1 MSDVPPAKPVGKP
14 VGKPAAKTPNFG
26 SPRQSWVTR
35 VIRLTRKEL
44 RETLRDRRTIVTL
57 ILMPLL
63 LYPLISVVFTQFM
76 LLNLG
81 TSEKPV
87 QWNVAVLRAEDFDIL
102 IKELEIGEAYLNRP
116 ELRVNDKKPSPGE
129 SPSLTEATVREPTLK
144 SIAGQFDDNRSILYQ
159 LVEQGETDVAV
170 IVDHAKLQQG
180 KFQAELV
187 FRPGSAYGRKLS
199 EYIHRRLV
207 AANEKHLYDELER
220 LGGSDSPRLTS
231 KLKPLESSDETI
243 QIATLI
249 PLILILMTM
258 TGAVYPA
265 IDLTAGERE
274 RGTLEALMAAPVPRL
289 GLLIAKYLAVLCV
302 ALMTAVINLTAMT
315 ITLQASQLGKVLLGP
330 QGLPIST
337 VFAVLGLLL
346 LFAAF
351 FSAVMLTITSFA
363 RSFKE
368 AQAYLIPLVLLALA
382 PGFLSLLP
390 GLKLDGLLAI
400 TPLANIVLL
409 SRDLLQ
415 SKADPISAAT
425 AVITTALYAL
435 AALAFAAKIFGSDA
449 VLYGSEG
456 SWSELVRRPTETVA
470 SPTLAQGAT
479 AIAILY
485 PCYFLVSG
493 LVGNFQKASFATQL
507 LASAAGTA
515 LVFLLVPL
523 LLTWWTNRR
532 CATTYQL
539 RPPSPLA
546 LLGGLFLGVSL
557 WPFAHEL
564 IVISRELGIS
574 TISPAQLDE
583 LVTRFAEEKGPQYA
597 AVPLSI
603 LLLAI
608 AIAPAVCEE
617 LFFRGYFQTALL
629 QKFPWWGTILISAAV
644 FGVFHISVG
653 GLVILERVL
662 SSAMLG
668 LLLGWICWRTS
679 SVWPGIALHV
689 THNGVIA
696 LMSRYRAQIEQL
708 AIVKQLGWNPEN
720 ESHLPAGLLV
730 IAAVVVGAGLLL
742 LGLSGSPRSTLAELP
757 GAEET
762 A

>member
-1 MSDVPPAKPVGKP
+1 MSDVPAKP
-14 VGKPAAKTPNFG
+14 KTDG
-26 SPRQSWVTR
+26 VPRQSWVTR
-35 VIRLTRKEL
+35 VVRLTRKEL
-44 RETLRDRRTIVTL
+44 RETLRDRRTIITL

-76 LLNLG
+76 LLNASASG
-81 TSEKPV
+81 TV
-87 QWNVAVLRAEDFDIL
+87 RWQVAVRREEDFARL
-102 IKELEIGEAYLNRP
+102 LAVLQIGDDW
-116 ELRVNDKKPSPGE
+116 LRERGEFRNAAPNKTPGAAAVPNITQPAL
-129 SPSLTEATVREPTLK
+129 SEPTIDT
-144 SIAGQFDDNRSILYQ
+144 IAPQFDDNISNLYK
-159 LVEQGETDVAV
+159 LVQQGDADVAV
-170 IVDHAKLQQG
+170 LMTPTDEDDPR
-180 KFQAELV
+180 KFNFDLV
-187 FRPGSAYGRKLS
+187 FRPTSSYGRELS
-199 EYIHRRLV
+199 QYINRRLR
-207 AANEKHLYDELER
+207 AANEAMLYQQLKE
-220 LGGSDSPRLTS
+220 LGGEDKPRLTTV
-231 KLKPLESSDETI
+231 LKPLETTDDTI

-302 ALMTAVINLTAMT
+302 ALMTAVVNLTAMT

-337 VFAVLGLLL
+337 VFAVFGLLL

-415 SKADPISAAT
+415 GNADPIAAAT

-456 SWSELVRRPTETVA
+456 SWSELVRRPTETHA
-470 SPTLAQGAT
+470 TPTLAQGAT
-479 AIAILY
+479 AVAILY
-485 PCYFLVSG
+485 PCYFVVSG
-493 LVGNFQKASFATQL
+493 LVGNMQKASLETQL

-515 LVFLLVPL
+515 FVFLVVPL
-523 LLTWWTNRR
+523 LLTWWTNRQLS
-532 CATTYQL
+532 TTLQL
-539 RPPSPLA
+539 RLPSPLA
-546 LLGGLFLGVSL
+546 LIGGLLLGLSL

-564 IVISRELGIS
+564 IVISQRIGLS
-574 TISPAQLDE
+574 TLSPEQMAE
-583 LVTRFAEEKGPQYA
+583 LVSKFADRTEQMA
-597 AVPLSI
+597 QVPYGVI
-603 LLLAI
+603 LLAM

-629 QKFPWWGTILISAAV
+629 QKLPWWGAILISAAV

-668 LLLGWICWRTS
+668 LLLGWICYRTG
-679 SVWPGIALHV
+679 SVWPGMLVHV
-689 THNGVIA
+689 IHNGFVVSLARFKDEI
-696 LMSRYRAQIEQL
+696 QQL
-708 AIVKQLGWNPEN
+708 SFVKQFGWNPEN
-720 ESHLPAGLLV
+720 VTHLPAGLLIAAAV
-730 IAAVVVGAGLLL
+730 IAGTGLTLLVVGTRGRV
-742 LGLSGSPRSTLAELP
+742 GERESGRVGE
-757 GAEET
+757 
-762 A
+762 

>member
-1 MSDVPPAKPVGKP
+1 MSAPPV
-14 VGKPAAKTPNFG
+14 KPAFDG
-26 SPRQSWVTR
+26 VPRQSWVTR
-35 VIRLTRKEL
+35 VVRLTRKEL

-76 LLNLG
+76 LLNANASG
-81 TSEKPV
+81 AAV
-87 QWNVAVLRAEDFDIL
+87 RWQVAVRREEDFARLLAVLQLGDEWL
-102 IKELEIGEAYLNRP
+102 KERGEIQKQKLN
-116 ELRVNDKKPSPGE
+116 PSGPPAV
-129 SPSLTEATVREPTLK
+129 PSITQPTLSEPTIDN
-144 SIAGQFDDNRSILYQ
+144 IAPQFDDNLSNLYK
-159 LVEQGETDVAV
+159 LVQQGDADVAV
-170 IVDHAKLQQG
+170 LFTQIDDDDPGKLNLD
-180 KFQAELV
+180 LV
-187 FRPGSAYGRKLS
+187 FRPTSSYGRELS
-199 EYIHRRLV
+199 QYINRRLR
-207 AANEKHLYDELER
+207 AANEAMLYRQLKE
-220 LGGSDSPRLTS
+220 LGGDDKPRLTTA
-231 KLKPLESSDETI
+231 LKPLETTDDTI

-315 ITLQASQLGKVLLGP
+315 ITLQASQLGRVLLGP

-409 SRDLLQ
+409 ARDLLQ

-456 SWSELVRRPTETVA
+456 SWSELVRRPPEQQRT
-470 SPTLAQGAT
+470 PTLAQGAT
-479 AIAILY
+479 AVAILY
-485 PCYFLVSG
+485 PCYFVVSG
-493 LVGNFQKASFATQL
+493 IVGNLQKAPLETQL

-515 LVFLLVPL
+515 VVFLLVPL
-523 LLTWWTNRR
+523 FLAYWTNRQLS
-532 CATTYQL
+532 TTLQL
-539 RPPSPLA
+539 RAPSPLA
-546 LLGGLFLGVSL
+546 LIGGLLLGLSL

-564 IVISRELGIS
+564 IVISQRIGLS
-574 TISPAQLDE
+574 TLTPEQMAE
-583 LVTRFAEEKGPQYA
+583 LVSRFADRTEQLGNVHYG
-597 AVPLSI
+597 VI
-603 LLLAI
+603 LLAM

-617 LFFRGYFQTALL
+617 LFFRGYFQIALL
-629 QKFPWWGTILISAAV
+629 QKLPWWGAILISAAV

-668 LLLGWICWRTS
+668 LLLGWACYRTGS
-679 SVWPGIALHV
+679 IWPGILIHV
-689 THNGVIA
+689 IHNGLVVSIA
-696 LMSRYRAQIEQL
+696 RYKNEIQQL
-708 AIVKQLGWNPEN
+708 SFVKRFNWNPEN
-720 ESHLPAGLLV
+720 VTHLPVGLL
-730 IAAVVVGAGLLL
+730 IAAAMLAGAGLVLL
-742 LGLSGSPRSTLAELP
+742 DLGRRSTSVGERDR
-757 GAEET
+757 GRVGE
-762 A
+762 

>member
-1 MSDVPPAKPVGKP
+1 MTDAPAEKS
-14 VGKPAAKTPNFG
+14 TTHFG
-26 SPRQSWVTR
+26 PRQSWVTR
-35 VIRLTRKEL
+35 VVRLTRKEL

-76 LLNLG
+76 LLNASAG
-81 TSEKPV
+81 TNV
-87 QWNVAVLRAEDFDIL
+87 RWQVAVRREEDFVRL
-102 IKELEIGEAYLNRP
+102 LQALELGEAWLRDRRELQNPNP
-116 ELRVNDKKPSPGE
+116 EKAAGAPAVPSITQ
-129 SPSLTEATVREPTLK
+129 PSLGEPTLD
-144 SIAGQFDDNRSILYQ
+144 SIAPQFDDNLSNLHK
-159 LVEQGETDVAV
+159 LVQQGDADVAV
-170 IVDHAKLQQG
+170 LMTYPDEEDQRKVN
-180 KFQAELV
+180 FELV
-187 FRPGSAYGRKLS
+187 FRPNSSYGRELS
-199 EYIHRRLV
+199 RYIDRRLR
-207 AANEKHLYDELER
+207 AANEAMLYRQLKE
-220 LGGSDSPRLTS
+220 LGGEDKPRLSAT
-231 KLKPLESSDETI
+231 LKPLETADETI

-315 ITLQASQLGKVLLGP
+315 ITLQASKLGQVLLGP
-330 QGLPIST
+330 QGLPLST
-337 VFAVLGLLL
+337 VFAVFGLLL

-409 SRDLLQ
+409 ARDLLQ

-435 AALAFAAKIFGSDA
+435 AALSLAAKIFGSDA

-456 SWSELVRRPTETVA
+456 SWTELVRRPTETLDA
-470 SPTLAQGAT
+470 PTFAQGMT
-479 AIAILY
+479 AVAILY
-485 PCYFLVSG
+485 PCYFVVSG
-493 LVGNFQKASFATQL
+493 LVGNLQNATLQTKL
-507 LASAAGTA
+507 LAAAFGTA
-515 LVFLLVPL
+515 VVFLGVPL
-523 LLTWWTNRR
+523 LISFWTKRQLS
-532 CATTYQL
+532 TTLQL
-539 RPPSPLA
+539 RAPSLLA
-546 LLGGLFLGVSL
+546 LIGGLLLGLSL

-564 IVISRELGIS
+564 IVISQQIGLS
-574 TISPAQLDE
+574 TLSPDQMAE
-583 LVTRFAEEKGPQYA
+583 LVSRFADLPEQLLH
-597 AVPLSI
+597 VPFGVV
-603 LLLAI
+603 LLAM

-617 LFFRGYFQTALL
+617 IFFRGYFQTALR
-629 QKFPWWGTILISAAV
+629 QKLPWWGAILISAAV

-668 LLLGWICWRTS
+668 LLLGWVCYRTG
-679 SVWPGIALHV
+679 SVWPGIILHV
-689 THNGVIA
+689 VHNGFVMGLA
-696 LMSRYRAQIEQL
+696 RYKDEIQQL
-708 AIVKQLGWNPEN
+708 SLVKQLGWNPEGAT
-720 ESHLPAGLLV
+720 HLPGGLIV
-730 IAAVVVGAGLLL
+730 IAALIAGAGITCLAI
-742 LGLSGSPRSTLAELP
+742 SGKKRS
-757 GAEET
+757 
-762 A
+762 

>member
-1 MSDVPPAKPVGKP
+1 MSDL
-14 VGKPAAKTPNFG
+14 PAAKSKADG
-26 SPRQSWVTR
+26 APRQSWVTR
-35 VIRLTRKEL
+35 VVRLTRKEL
-44 RETLRDRRTIVTL
+44 RETLRDRRTIITL

-76 LLNLG
+76 LLNASATGTVRWQVAVRREEDFARLLAMLELG
-81 TSEKPV
+81 DEWMRTRGELRSQSSDKPGNTPAVPSITQPTLSEPTIDTIAPQFDSNLSNLYKLV
-87 QWNVAVLRAEDFDIL
+87 QQGDADVAVLIIPTDEDDPQ
-102 IKELEIGEAYLNRP
+102 KLN
-116 ELRVNDKKPSPGE
+116 LD
-129 SPSLTEATVREPTLK
+129 
-144 SIAGQFDDNRSILYQ
+144 
-159 LVEQGETDVAV
+159 
-170 IVDHAKLQQG
+170 
-180 KFQAELV
+180 LV
-187 FRPGSAYGRKLS
+187 FMPTSSYGRELS
-199 EYIHRRLV
+199 QYINRRLR
-207 AANEKHLYDELER
+207 AANEAILYRQLKEF
-220 LGGSDSPRLTS
+220 GGEDKPRLTAV
-231 KLKPLESSDETI
+231 LKPLETSDDTI

-302 ALMTAVINLTAMT
+302 ALMTAVVNLTAMT
-315 ITLQASQLGKVLLGP
+315 ITLQASQLGRVLLGD
-330 QGLPIST
+330 QGLPLST

-390 GLKLDGLLAI
+390 GLKLSGLLVI

-415 SKADPISAAT
+415 GNADPISAAT

-456 SWSELVRRPTETVA
+456 SWSELVRRPQETQPA
-470 SPTLAQGAT
+470 PTLAQGAT

-485 PCYFLVSG
+485 PCYFVVSG
-493 LVGNFQKASFATQL
+493 FVGNLQKASLETQL

-515 LVFLLVPL
+515 VVFLLVPL
-523 LLTWWTNRR
+523 LLIFWTNRR
-532 CATTYQL
+532 LTTTLQL
-539 RPPSPLA
+539 RAPSPLA
-546 LLGGLFLGVSL
+546 LLGGVLLGVSL

-564 IVISRELGIS
+564 IVISQRIGLS
-574 TISPAQLDE
+574 TLTPEQMAE
-583 LVTRFAEEKGPQYA
+583 LVSRFADRTEQMA
-597 AVPLSI
+597 QVPYWII
-603 LLLAI
+603 LLAMAI
-608 AIAPAVCEE
+608 TPAVCEE
-617 LFFRGYFQTALL
+617 LFFRGYLQTALL
-629 QKFPWWGTILISAAV
+629 QKLPWWGAILISAAV

-668 LLLGWICWRTS
+668 LLLGWICYRTG
-679 SVWPGIALHV
+679 SVWPGIVVHV
-689 THNGVIA
+689 IHNGFVV
-696 LMSRYRAQIEQL
+696 SL
-708 AIVKQLGWNPEN
+708 ARFKNEIQDLSFVKQFGWNPEN
-720 ESHLPAGLLV
+720 VTHLPAGLLLA
-730 IAAVVVGAGLLL
+730 AAVVAGAGVTLLVV
-742 LGLSGSPRSTLAELP
+742 GTRRQGDK
-757 GAEET
+757 ET
-762 A
+762 RG